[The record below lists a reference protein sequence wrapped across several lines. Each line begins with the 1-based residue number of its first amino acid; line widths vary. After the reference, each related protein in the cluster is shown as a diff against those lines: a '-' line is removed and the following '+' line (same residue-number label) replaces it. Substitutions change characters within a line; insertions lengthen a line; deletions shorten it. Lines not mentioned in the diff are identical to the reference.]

1 MHSGSTARRT
11 AKRHTG
17 VKRRPHQQQRSS
29 RLCGLHAAARR
40 GCCLGSVPPLA
51 ASLGGSASSGGAH
64 STSPSGT
71 KRVVACFPRRSTAQR
86 STAQPTA
93 HFRASLARL
102 TPTRCSDR
110 VGTMASWQR
119 TACPAA
125 AHRKRPTIQ
134 AAVAQAHLGYKPLR
148 ATSLSRPI
156 TACIAAASIP
166 RRALL
171 RYARTTRSHHQWPNQ
186 RAPGYHH
193 YQRLLSAILGTP
205 VPTETPA
212 GRPRAQGASARG
224 HLAIARALAPTRLP
238 FEPLLLP
245 QRGCETKGRGGPAD
259 GLGSLG
265 RRLRGLPEGRS
276 RPERAQIGLVLASQT
291 GAANE
296 KRTSAPWRHMQP
308 PHPSP
313 PWDHA
318 AYKCRVQC
326 GAAAGRCSRAEW
338 RRRRRSRQA
347 GLRVARFSYP
357 FSRQRDASSQPA
369 ALGQPCRSALAS
381 HRHCE
386 REARRCL
393 PPPGAIRAA
402 RTSAPAAAGSA

>member
-1 MHSGSTARRT
+1 MGPPSAATVQAT
-11 AKRHTG
+11 K
-17 VKRRPHQQQRSS
+17 QQ
-29 RLCGLHAAARR
+29 HA
-40 GCCLGSVPPLA
+40 
-51 ASLGGSASSGGAH
+51 
-64 STSPSGT
+64 
-71 KRVVACFPRRSTAQR
+71 
-86 STAQPTA
+86 
-93 HFRASLARL
+93 
-102 TPTRCSDR
+102 
-110 VGTMASWQR
+110 
-119 TACPAA
+119 
-125 AHRKRPTIQ
+125 
-134 AAVAQAHLGYKPLR
+134 
-148 ATSLSRPI
+148 
-156 TACIAAASIP
+156 
-166 RRALL
+166 ALL
-171 RYARTTRSHHQWPNQ
+171 RAFTFP
-186 RAPGYHH
+186 
-193 YQRLLSAILGTP
+193 
-205 VPTETPA
+205 
-212 GRPRAQGASARG
+212 QGIKP
-224 HLAIARALAPTRLP
+224 LPLTLAPTRLP

-381 HRHCE
+381 HRHL
-386 REARRCL
+386 RGSMNGARR
-393 PPPGAIRAA
+393 
-402 RTSAPAAAGSA
+402 